1 MDKHARQLASTFHKT
16 SIIMG
21 IVNYL
26 PPRVLFDICSFIVVY
41 ISV

>member
-1 MDKHARQLASTFHKT
+1 
-16 SIIMG
+16 MG